1 MAKVVWIEGGANL
14 NIKNSNMNSVLFPQL
29 TMRDASSMIFDF
41 DGTNQ
46 LTIKYITTFIVDPM
60 STIDVTKISQRTQFQ
75 SANTDDSSY
84 VQLGRVLFSE
94 DISILASQVELKHS
108 LVDPSVTDVLDNSKN
123 GKIEIISNQL

>member
-1 MAKVVWIEGGANL
+1 VAKVVWIEGGANL

-41 DGTNQ
+41 DGTSQ

-84 VQLGRVLFSE
+84 V
-94 DISILASQVELKHS
+94 
-108 LVDPSVTDVLDNSKN
+108 
-123 GKIEIISNQL
+123 

>member
-14 NIKNSNMNSVLFPQL
+14 SIKNSNMNSVLFPQL

-84 VQLGRVLFSE
+84 V
-94 DISILASQVELKHS
+94 
-108 LVDPSVTDVLDNSKN
+108 
-123 GKIEIISNQL
+123 